1 MAPLALSDAHREDL
15 AVLAELDGGVVQQF
29 SKLAV
34 QFLTS
39 GEQAKVYGSAA
50 RTLSRWLSVVLF
62 FFFFFFFFRC
72 VYGTVCRLCVAF
84 FCCGLNNSF

>member
-62 FFFFFFFFRC
+62 FFFLSVCMAPFV
-72 VYGTVCRLCVAF
+72 VYVLHF